1 MDPTRA
7 TNKDTTPDTVDTEPR
22 GVTTSSNKVMVGTTS
37 NRATM
42 PTNSRVSTVPSNRDM
57 AVTVTTR
64 ATDSSKDTANNSKD
78 TANSNRGSSKPVSRA
93 TDRLPKVRTGSSRDT
108 VSSSRVRT
116 VPSKGTDSKE
126 DKDSW
131 DSSSKVARKLWGIM
145 ASRTTPTTA

>member
-1 MDPTRA
+1 MPTNSRVS
-7 TNKDTTPDTVDTEPR
+7 TVPSNKAITPDMVDTERR
-22 GVTTSSNKVMVGTTS
+22 GVTTSSNRVMVGTTS

-78 TANSNRGSSKPVSRA
+78 TANSNRGSRKP
-93 TDRLPKVRTGSSRDT
+93 

-116 VPSKGTDSKE
+116 VPSKGTDNNSRDKLTRATDSKE
-126 DKDSW
+126 DKDSR

-145 ASRTTPTTA
+145 AS